1 MIAGHFKRAL
11 EDIVANPLI
20 SALAVATIALSILI
34 VGAALLVAQNADLAL
49 QEWKKSARLMAY
61 LDSDPP
67 LPAVELQ
74 ERIEALEGV
83 ASARFIPRDAALSE
97 LKTRMAHQASLLE
110 NLPENPLPD
119 GFEIRLRP
127 DEQGWERLEGVA
139 AHLRTLPG
147 IQEIEYGRQWVGAAR
162 DVARL
167 LRTGGAVMS
176 SLFLIA
182 ALAIVANTIRLVVYS
197 RREEVAVMR
206 WVGASEL
213 FVRAPFYIAGL
224 LQGLAG
230 AGLGLGALYA
240 AFGTLADRPELK
252 VLAEIVPYRFL
263 TPAMTVAILAAST
276 LVGAI
281 GAHHSLGRRSSA

>member
-67 LPAVELQ
+67 LPAAELQ
-74 ERIEALEGV
+74 RRIEALEGV
-83 ASARFIPRDAALSE
+83 ASARFIAREAALSE

-119 GFEIRLRP
+119 GVEIRLRP
-127 DEQGWERLEGVA
+127 DERGCERLEGEA
-139 AHLRTLPG
+139 TQLRTLPG
-147 IQEIEYGRQWVGAAR
+147 IQDVEFGRQWVGAAR

-167 LRTGGAVMS
+167 LRTGGMVLS
-176 SLFLIA
+176 SLLFIA

-263 TPAMTVAILAAST
+263 TPAMTAAILAAST

-281 GAHHSLGRRSSA
+281 GAHLSLGRRSSA